1 LHRKVASL
9 NAPTDNRIS
18 PLLIELLG
26 AQALLQAGRLDEA
39 GEMLKISLDIAHQ
52 APSGYWEGIGL
63 RVQSQIFAA
72 QGRAEQAVEAC
83 ERAMALLEE
92 YGCRLELGR
101 ALQQRAVLYLAAGEV
116 EAARAALERAKGLFK
131 KCGAKLDLGVVDHLM
146 QES

>member
-1 LHRKVASL
+1 
-9 NAPTDNRIS
+9 
-18 PLLIELLG
+18 
-26 AQALLQAGRLDEA
+26 
-39 GEMLKISLDIAHQ
+39 
-52 APSGYWEGIGL
+52 
-63 RVQSQIFAA
+63 
-72 QGRAEQAVEAC
+72 
-83 ERAMALLEE
+83 MALLEE